1 MLRYKLNPESP
12 AFSYNRQE
20 LYDVVTRIVAHPHT
34 TITEHDRARA
44 LAIFLAFS
52 DYLRNH
58 TECQEDE
65 GCYIYESDSTDFEGF
80 VLEALGEE
88 PKDYGTV
95 DAYELLK

>member
-1 MLRYKLNPESP
+1 MPHYKLNPETP
-12 AFSYNRQE
+12 AFKQTRQE
-20 LYDVVTRIVAHPHT
+20 LFNVVTRIVAHPHGA
-34 TITEHDRARA
+34 ITKHDKARA

-52 DYLRNH
+52 DYLDNH

-80 VLEALGEE
+80 VLETLGEE
-88 PKDYGTV
+88 PRDYGTV